1 MCNSLDQPNYEL
13 EARFG
18 IVRICLVKHHAVACS
33 ISRSETFGFQD
44 VCAVP
49 EELINKTRGGVRAAW
64 LS

>member
-1 MCNSLDQPNYEL
+1 L
-13 EARFG
+13 G
-18 IVRICLVKHHAVACS
+18 IVRVYLVKHHVIVRG
-33 ISRSETFGFQD
+33 ISRSEMLGFQD